1 MEPQKPYIGKA
12 ILRKKN
18 KAISIMFPDTTITL
32 LGNRYIAQ
40 WNSIESSEVGAHLS
54 GHLIFVNTTE
64 AFQ

>member
-32 LGNRYIAQ
+32 LDNRYIAQ
-40 WNSIESSEVGAHLS
+40 WNSIESSEINS
-54 GHLIFVNTTE
+54 CI
-64 AFQ
+64 